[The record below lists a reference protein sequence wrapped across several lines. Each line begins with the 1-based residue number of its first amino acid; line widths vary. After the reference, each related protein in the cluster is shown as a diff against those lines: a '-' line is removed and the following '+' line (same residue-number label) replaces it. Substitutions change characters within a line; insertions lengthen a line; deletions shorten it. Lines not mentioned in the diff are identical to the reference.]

1 MSDSKLI
8 AKNTLMLYSRQILT
22 IVVSLYTVRVVLDTL
37 GASDYGLYNVVA
49 GVVTMFSFLMGS
61 MAVASQRYFSL
72 EKALAA
78 TVYWNRFEE
87 NKDNLKQVGINF
99 LNKFLI

>member
-1 MSDSKLI
+1 MEGNRRL
-8 AKNTLMLYSRQILT
+8 AVNTAILYIKFILT
-22 IVVSLYTVRVVLDTL
+22 TIISFVTSRLILDAL

>member
-1 MSDSKLI
+1 
-8 AKNTLMLYSRQILT
+8 
-22 IVVSLYTVRVVLDTL
+22 
-37 GASDYGLYNVVA
+37 
-49 GVVTMFSFLMGS
+49 MFSFLMGS

-78 TVYWNRFEE
+78 TVDWNKFEE
-87 NKDNLKQVGINF
+87 NKNNLKQLGINF